1 MNEIYF
7 IWIIIGVL
15 ALVSLV
21 FEFVYLKE
29 GMVKQAKRELI
40 NLILVGIMVLIEMGL
55 RYF

>member
-15 ALVSLV
+15 ALISLI

-40 NLILVGIMVLIEMGL
+40 NLILVGIMALIEMGL

>member
-15 ALVSLV
+15 ALVSLI

-40 NLILVGIMVLIEMGL
+40 NLILVGIMALIEMGL